1 MKLTKIKIYGFGKWI
16 DQEFDIS
23 TDYQV
28 IFGQNEAGKTTLLTF
43 IKSILFGFATNRGEN
58 KYQQYKPKHA
68 SKYGGELEFLDDKY
82 IWTVIRVGG
91 KSGGDLTL
99 FRDDQQVPESL
110 IKQITG
116 GFSKEEYENTH
127 ILNDESIFSIYK
139 MTEEQLETEIMSVGA
154 VGSKAWL
161 TTADELESDSEELYK
176 SRGKKQPLVQV
187 LEQNQKLLQKKA
199 SFENQQSAYDTVNK
213 KIKSIEELSINN
225 RNDYQK
231 AIKEQNDLLNLS
243 KKWAKFQE
251 YQQLIKSDTSLPNPI
266 STDDWEK
273 ALRINQEL
281 ETLNNSQQSM
291 GSLTAKEQSYLDFYR
306 TNKVEIDGIKNHRN
320 EIQQIQFEINNLNQS
335 LNNNDNRID
344 QLFANDPQL
353 DENMQVLTVEEL
365 NSLSK
370 PTNKTLNTPLLAVSA
385 AALLLAFFMSGIL
398 RVAAGIIFLI
408 SVVSAIYQQRSISE
422 TDISRDFLNE
432 KGYSKVSLETV
443 KNVQPRLIQLKQL
456 QSEQKSLEISLK
468 KQETQLHF
476 WKAKLQKLNLMDSS
490 NDLISSIDRYFNEL
504 SVIKAK
510 AEVINSTQIESGVS
524 KTERMSDLQQQLNSV
539 LDKYQASTMD
549 KLSALRTMQQDKRNL
564 INQIKSDKEYLGD
577 DYNKLLEFHTFEE
590 LSDKLM
596 VIDKRVKDLM
606 QSNDQMNRQMGTL
619 KEKRDQI
626 FDDREYRQV
635 SDELTQNKA
644 DLIELYDDW
653 LANKLASNW
662 IHEMLNLAS
671 ENRYPKMLNTAKRY
685 FNLLTSG
692 NYINIELK
700 DNKLKLTNL
709 DKTKFDVHE
718 LSKATTV
725 QLYLSLRLAFIKE
738 ISDLVNL
745 PILIDDAFVD
755 FDSDRT
761 ENIMELVKDISKTNQ
776 IIYVTARLTSD
787 VDRKH
792 ILKLEED
799 IHA

>member
-23 TDYQV
+23 SDYQV

-68 SKYGGELEFLDDKY
+68 SRYGGELEFFDDKY

-99 FRDDQQVPESL
+99 FRDDQQVPEYF
-110 IKQITG
+110 ITQITS

-127 ILNDESIFSIYK
+127 VLNDESIFSIYK

-176 SRGKKQPLVQV
+176 SRGKKQPLVQA

-213 KIKSIEELSINN
+213 KIKSIDELSINN
-225 RNDYQK
+225 RNDYRK

-273 ALRINQEL
+273 ALRLNQEL
-281 ETLNNSQQSM
+281 QTLNNSQQSI
-291 GSLTAKEQSYLDFYR
+291 GSLTAKEQSHLDFYR
-306 TNKVEIDGIKNHRN
+306 TNKVEIDDIKNHRN
-320 EIQQIQFEINNLNQS
+320 EIQQVQFEINNLNQS

-398 RVAAGIIFLI
+398 RFAAGIIFVI
-408 SVVSAIYQQRSISE
+408 SVVSAIYQQKSISE

-443 KNVQPRLIQLKQL
+443 KDIQPRLIQLKQL

-468 KQETQLHF
+468 KQETQLYF
-476 WKAKLQKLNLMDSS
+476 WEAKLQKLNLMDGS

-510 AEVINSTQIESGVS
+510 SEVINSTQIESGVS

-590 LSDKLM
+590 LSDRLTM
-596 VIDKRVKDLM
+596 LDKQVKDLM